1 MRNSLQT
8 SRFYVKQLFL
18 EESNMVNKFT
28 AIGKFNFKKI
38 NVFTNICK
46 KTQNYNSTSM
56 RILITCTTMK
66 FIMLS
71 IPSSFFSSI

>member
-28 AIGKFNFKKI
+28 AIGKFNFKK
-38 NVFTNICK
+38 NKCFHQYMQENTE
-46 KTQNYNSTSM
+46 
-56 RILITCTTMK
+56 L
-66 FIMLS
+66 
-71 IPSSFFSSI
+71 